1 MLKARK
7 IIGLLLALALV
18 ATVVAL
24 AGCSGSSSSTSTT
37 TTEEK
42 PAADFKLVT
51 PGTLTVGSDT
61 SFPPFE
67 SMNGDVAEGF
77 DVDLVAAMAKEM
89 GLESKFLT
97 EGFDT
102 LIPTLKAGGKF
113 DMIASGMTI
122 TDERKQEI
130 DFTDPYIDSNQ
141 SIAVRKDFTYTD
153 ESSFAGKK
161 VGCQAGTTGLDW
173 ATENLKP
180 KGAEIVEFKTATD
193 ALSAL
198 QAGNVDGVVNDLPVT
213 AALVKDPA
221 KGLVIAKEIPT
232 GEQYGFAVSKENPEL
247 LKALNEALAAVKKSG
262 EYDTIYEKW
271 FGTTQAQ

>member
-1 MLKARK
+1 MRKARS
-7 IIGLLLALALV
+7 ITALLVALALV

-24 AGCSGSSSSTSTT
+24 AGCGGGGTSTT
-37 TTEEK
+37 PPATEK
-42 PAADFKLVT
+42 PKVDLKLVT

-77 DVDLVAAMAKEM
+77 DVDLVAAIAKEE
-89 GLESKFLT
+89 GLTSKFLT

-122 TDERKQEI
+122 TDERKKEI
-130 DFTDPYIDSNQ
+130 SFTEPYIDSNQ
-141 SIAVRKDFTYTD
+141 SIAVRNDFNYVD
-153 ESSFAGKK
+153 ESSFSGKK

-180 KGAEIVEFKTATD
+180 KGATVVEFKTATD

-213 AALVKDPA
+213 AFLVKDTS
-221 KGLVIAKEIPT
+221 KGLKIAKEIPT
-232 GEQYGFAVSKENPEL
+232 GEQYGFAVSQDNPEL
-247 LKALNEALAAVKKSG
+247 LKALNDALGKVKSSG
-262 EYDTIYEKW
+262 EYNTIYEKW
-271 FGTTQAQ
+271 FGTKP